1 MYFSSRWDVQA
12 VIHLALYC
20 RTQLSFIISFSLWIT
35 TTYHIHSEFWVTCAV
50 YVHLMG
56 WNLIY
61 FCSFSMFHLC
71 VLPFMSSFITLVFWK
86 LYFMDLIFHCCKFP
100 FAQFVQLSAE
110 DSGAILTGFVIRK
123 DNGHFLFSF
132 FFSWCWKKNLN
143 DICAQIC
150 YIFRAITIQKLMIMR
165 SWKCQTTRLKVI
177 IIIFNIYFLFIFI
190 FINIF
195 TECWFHTS
203 CSLNLWG

>member
-1 MYFSSRWDVQA
+1 MYILWVEIWFIFAPFLCFIYVF
-12 VIHLALYC
+12 Y
-20 RTQLSFIISFSLWIT
+20 LSCLPLSLW
-35 TTYHIHSEFWVTCAV
+35 YSENCILWIWFFIVV
-50 YVHLMG
+50 NFLLH
-56 WNLIY
+56 NLY
-61 FCSFSMFHLC
+61 NCLQK
-71 VLPFMSSFITLVFWK
+71 TLVLFWQG
-86 LYFMDLIFHCCKFP
+86 LLSERIMDIFF
-100 FAQFVQLSAE
+100 
-110 DSGAILTGFVIRK
+110 
-123 DNGHFLFSF
+123 FLF